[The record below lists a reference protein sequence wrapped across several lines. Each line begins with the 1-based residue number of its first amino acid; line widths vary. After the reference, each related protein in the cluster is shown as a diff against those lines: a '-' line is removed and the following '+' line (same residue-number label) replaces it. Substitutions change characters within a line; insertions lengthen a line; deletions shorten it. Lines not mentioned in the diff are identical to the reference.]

1 MCNSSHGIKW
11 TSSDITPDRH
21 STTDTTRLSKCALA
35 LTVKTKHSLSI
46 IDYLFL
52 YLFISVD
59 TVESVCEYDIT
70 NIKHSHGTNTCMAQL
85 PGKCENILTRPS
97 CLDGSSSG
105 VESEI
110 NKRE

>member
-1 MCNSSHGIKW
+1 M
-11 TSSDITPDRH
+11 
-21 STTDTTRLSKCALA
+21 
-35 LTVKTKHSLSI
+35 
-46 IDYLFL
+46 DYLFL

-59 TVESVCEYDIT
+59 TVESVCDYDIT

-85 PGKCENILTRPS
+85 PGTCENVLTRPS